1 MGVKDWSL
9 RARVLAAWRS
19 RRRKASGEDFA
30 LVGRLA
36 SVEEALSPEGS
47 VIVDGELWR
56 ARVAGRHGRVETGR
70 LNVRVVG
77 ARGHF
82 LEVEPR

>member
-1 MGVKDWSL
+1 MAFSVWCFQAYVS
-9 RARVLAAWRS
+9 AAWRS
-19 RRRKASGEDFA
+19 RRRKASGEDFE

-36 SVEEALSPEGS
+36 SVEEALDPEGS

-56 ARVAGRHGRVETGR
+56 ARVAGPHGRIEPGR

-77 ARGHF
+77 ARRHF
-82 LEVEPR
+82 LEVEPN